1 MNLDSTKAMR
11 GEHSPSGH
19 LLNALIF
26 PDQLCDVKMGCS
38 PKRRKKKY
46 ESKGKSLNGDG
57 LNNITLCFLKAP
69 RPPSHFQLLQHCHWY
84 AVCTTLFGRI
94 FSFSEFFSF
103 RPSVIDIVNVY
114 LYFLQLSL
122 LLSLFLLHP
131 LPLLR
136 PCD

>member
-1 MNLDSTKAMR
+1 MNLDSTKIMR

-19 LLNALIF
+19 PLNALIF
-26 PDQLCDVKMGCS
+26 PDQKCDVKMGCS
-38 PKRRKKKY
+38 PNRRKKKY
-46 ESKGKSLNGDG
+46 ESKGMSLNGDG
-57 LNNITLCFLKAP
+57 LNNITFCFLEAP
-69 RPPSHFQLLQHCHWY
+69 HPTSSFYNIVTGTLY
-84 AVCTTLFGRI
+84 APHSFERI